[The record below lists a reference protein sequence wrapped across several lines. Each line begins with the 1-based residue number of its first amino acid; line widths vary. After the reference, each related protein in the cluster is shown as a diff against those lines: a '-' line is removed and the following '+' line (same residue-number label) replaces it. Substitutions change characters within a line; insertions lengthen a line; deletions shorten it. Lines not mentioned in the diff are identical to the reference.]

1 MLGKQGPE
9 HVHAKRNQSSHHF
22 LAKTH
27 SKTKKCEIMV
37 TNLVPKSTTRKSI
50 KLFHVKHVFKFNL

>member
-1 MLGKQGPE
+1 MLGRQGLE

-27 SKTKKCEIMV
+27 SKTKKCEIIV
-37 TNLVPKSTTRKSI
+37 TNLMQKSTTRKRI
-50 KLFHVKHVFKFNL
+50 KLFHVKYVFKFNL